1 MPRHPRTD
9 IPSTGSHRQSGGQN
23 ILCGVMVPVMMSTA
37 VRAHP
42 CTISQCQYMSGRPT
56 RAAGFGRRIKPTDL
70 NQRSSIPRRFVV
82 QLTEKLS
89 PDGIGDGTTV
99 ALCPQHT
106 FNRQCL
112 NRDHLV
118 FVDQSTRRLM
128 QEVLSGVADGSMGA
142 RLFQLSLRPVS
153 GAFLFVRQTAL
164 LSNQPLLTFGQMAR
178 VGNFL
183 SGAEDSKVCQPEIDA
198 HRTATA
204 QRFDGG
210 RNTASDV
217 PTPVRLPNH
226 RDRARFSRKYTRPH
240 HGQRLFHLCQREHA
254 IAVGKAGFG
263 KLRRL
268 SAVLPAELWVTGA
281 FVKEALVS
289 RLKMAQALLE
299 RDAGHFVQPH
309 KLGLLFQCRQHGV
322 RLGEAASLLALLPRR
337 FSQCTGTVID
347 NTHTAERSIQQV
359 RLLRRGIETKTVG
372 TFDRIHRNLTP
383 EVAAMFKFCSAAE
396 HPYFLCRRSAAP
408 SIRRAQ

>member
-23 ILCGVMVPVMMSTA
+23 ILRGVMVPVMMSTA
-37 VRAHP
+37 VRARP
-42 CTISQCQYMSGRPT
+42 CTISQCQCMSGRPT
-56 RAAGFGRRIKPTDL
+56 CAAGFGRWIKPTDL
-70 NQRSSIPRRFVV
+70 NRHPSIPRRFVV

-89 PDGIGDGTTV
+89 PAGIGDGTAV

-118 FVDQSTRRLM
+118 FVDQSTRQLM
-128 QEVLSGVADGSMGA
+128 QEVLSSVANGSMGA
-142 RLFQLSLRPVS
+142 RLFQLGLRPIS

-164 LSNQPLLTFGQMAR
+164 LSNQTLLAFGQMAR
-178 VGNFL
+178 VGTLL

-217 PTPVRLPNH
+217 PTPVRFPNH
-226 RDRARFSRKYTRPH
+226 RDRARFSRKDTRPH
-240 HGQRLFHLCQREHA
+240 HGQRLSHLCQREHA
-254 IAVGKAGFG
+254 IAVGETGFG
-263 KLRRL
+263 ELRRL
-268 SAVLPAELWVTGA
+268 SAVLSAELWVTGA

-289 RLKMAQALLE
+289 CLKMAQALLE
-299 RDAGHFVQPH
+299 WDARHFVQPH
-309 KLGLLFQCRQHGV
+309 KLGLPLQCRQHGV
-322 RLGEAASLLALLPRR
+322 CLGKAAALLAILPRR

-347 NTHTAERSIQQV
+347 KTHTAERSIQQV

-372 TFDRIHRNLTP
+372 TFDRIQRTP
-383 EVAAMFKFCSAAE
+383 IPGVATMFKFCSTAK
-396 HPYFLCRRSAAP
+396 HPYFLCRRPAAP
-408 SIRRAQ
+408 SIRRA